1 MSEAMS
7 SQSPPPPLLELKDVW
22 RSYNQGGSKLDVLTG
37 ASLTVRAGEMK
48 ALVGPSG
55 SGKSTLLNIAGL
67 LEQPDSGTVFIN
79 AVDSAGLRQGK
90 RTLLR
95 RQHIGFVFQF
105 HRLLPE
111 FSALENVALPL
122 RLNGLSQPIAEQQS
136 RELLD
141 RIGLGAR
148 LQHLPGQLSGG
159 ERQRVAVARALI
171 HQPKLVMADEPTG
184 NLDTTSAAELMAL
197 MVELS
202 ESSGVAFLVVTHDPS
217 MLHQF
222 DRVLTLVD
230 GKLQPDSARGDR

>member
-1 MSEAMS
+1 MNESTIILNAKGIE
-7 SQSPPPPLLELKDVW
+7 KRFV
-22 RSYNQGGSKLDVLTG
+22 QGDASIEVLG
-37 ASLTVRAGEMK
+37 GVDLSLAAGERV
-48 ALVGPSG
+48 AIVGRSG
-55 SGKSTLLNIAGL
+55 SGKSSLLHVLAGL
-67 LEQPDSGTVFIN
+67 DDVNQGQIFV
-79 AVDSAGLRQGK
+79 AGEPMAAASNDA
-90 RTLLR
+90 RTALR
-95 RQHIGFVFQF
+95 RKYMGFVYQQ
-105 HRLLPE
+105 HHLLPE

-122 RLNGLSQPIAEQQS
+122 RLNGLSQTIAEQQS
-136 RELLD
+136 RKLLD

-148 LQHLPGQLSGG
+148 VQHLPGELSGG

-217 MLHQF
+217 TLHQF

-230 GKLQPDSARGDR
+230 GKLQAVSADDDG

>member
-1 MSEAMS
+1 MNESTIILNAKGIEKRFA
-7 SQSPPPPLLELKDVW
+7 
-22 RSYNQGGSKLDVLTG
+22 QGDASIEVLG
-37 ASLTVRAGEMK
+37 GVDLSLAAGERV
-48 ALVGPSG
+48 AIVGRSG
-55 SGKSTLLNIAGL
+55 SGKSSLLHVLAGL
-67 LEQPDSGTVFIN
+67 DDVNQGQIFV
-79 AVDSAGLRQGK
+79 AGEPMAAASNDA
-90 RTLLR
+90 RTALR
-95 RQHIGFVFQF
+95 RKYMGFVYQQ
-105 HRLLPE
+105 HHLLPE

-122 RLNGLSQPIAEQQS
+122 RLNGLSQTIAEQQS

-148 LQHLPGQLSGG
+148 VQHLPGELSGG

-230 GKLQPDSARGDR
+230 GKLQAVSADDDG

>member
-1 MSEAMS
+1 MNESTIILNAKGIEKRFA
-7 SQSPPPPLLELKDVW
+7 
-22 RSYNQGGSKLDVLTG
+22 QGDASIEVLG
-37 ASLTVRAGEMK
+37 GVDLSLAAGERV
-48 ALVGPSG
+48 AIVGRSG
-55 SGKSTLLNIAGL
+55 SGKSSLLHVLAGL
-67 LEQPDSGTVFIN
+67 DDVNQGQIFV
-79 AVDSAGLRQGK
+79 AGEPMAAASNDA
-90 RTLLR
+90 RTALR
-95 RQHIGFVFQF
+95 RKYMGFVYQQ
-105 HRLLPE
+105 HHLLPE

-122 RLNGLSQPIAEQQS
+122 RLNGLSQTIAEQQS
-136 RELLD
+136 RKLLD

-148 LQHLPGQLSGG
+148 VQHLPGELSGG

-202 ESSGVAFLVVTHDPS
+202 ESSGVAFLVVTHDRS

-230 GKLQPDSARGDR
+230 GKLQAVSADDDG

>member
-1 MSEAMS
+1 MNAKGIEKRFA
-7 SQSPPPPLLELKDVW
+7 
-22 RSYNQGGSKLDVLTG
+22 QGDASIEVLG
-37 ASLTVRAGEMK
+37 GVDLSLAAGERV
-48 ALVGPSG
+48 AIVGRSG
-55 SGKSTLLNIAGL
+55 SGKSSLLHVLAGL
-67 LEQPDSGTVFIN
+67 DDVNQGQIFV
-79 AVDSAGLRQGK
+79 AGEPMAAASNDA
-90 RTLLR
+90 RTALR
-95 RQHIGFVFQF
+95 RKYMGFVYQQ
-105 HRLLPE
+105 HHLLPE

-122 RLNGLSQPIAEQQS
+122 RINGLSQTIAEQQS
-136 RELLD
+136 RKLLD

-148 LQHLPGQLSGG
+148 VQHLPGELSGG

-230 GKLQPDSARGDR
+230 GKLQAVSADDDG

>member
-1 MSEAMS
+1 MNESTIILNAKGIEKRFAQGEAS
-7 SQSPPPPLLELKDVW
+7 IEVL
-22 RSYNQGGSKLDVLTG
+22 GGVDL
-37 ASLTVRAGEMK
+37 SLAAGERV
-48 ALVGPSG
+48 AIVGRSG
-55 SGKSTLLNIAGL
+55 SGKSSLLHVLAGL
-67 LEQPDSGTVFIN
+67 DDVNQGQIFV
-79 AVDSAGLRQGK
+79 AGEPMAAASNDA
-90 RTLLR
+90 RTALR
-95 RQHIGFVFQF
+95 RKYMGFVYQQ
-105 HRLLPE
+105 HHLLPE

-122 RLNGLSQPIAEQQS
+122 RLNGLSQTIAEQQS

-148 LQHLPGQLSGG
+148 VQHLPGELSGG

-230 GKLQPDSARGDR
+230 GKLQAVSADDDG

>member
-1 MSEAMS
+1 MNESTIILNAKGIE
-7 SQSPPPPLLELKDVW
+7 KRFV
-22 RSYNQGGSKLDVLTG
+22 QGDTSIEVLG
-37 ASLTVRAGEMK
+37 GVDLSLAAGERV
-48 ALVGPSG
+48 AIVGRSG
-55 SGKSTLLNIAGL
+55 SGKSSLLHVLAGL
-67 LEQPDSGTVFIN
+67 DDVNQGQIFV
-79 AVDSAGLRQGK
+79 AGEPMAAASNDA
-90 RTLLR
+90 RTALR
-95 RQHIGFVFQF
+95 RKYMGFVYQQ
-105 HRLLPE
+105 HHLLPE

-122 RLNGLSQPIAEQQS
+122 RLNGLSQTIAEQQS
-136 RELLD
+136 RKLLD
-141 RIGLGAR
+141 LIGLGAR
-148 LQHLPGQLSGG
+148 VEHLPGELSGG

-230 GKLQPDSARGDR
+230 GKLQAVSADDDG

>member
-1 MSEAMS
+1 MNESTIILNAKGIEKRFA
-7 SQSPPPPLLELKDVW
+7 
-22 RSYNQGGSKLDVLTG
+22 QGDASIEVLG
-37 ASLTVRAGEMK
+37 GVDLSLAAGERV
-48 ALVGPSG
+48 AIVGRSG
-55 SGKSTLLNIAGL
+55 SGKSSLLHVLAGL
-67 LEQPDSGTVFIN
+67 DDVNQGQIFV
-79 AVDSAGLRQGK
+79 AGEPMAAASNDA
-90 RTLLR
+90 RTALR
-95 RQHIGFVFQF
+95 RKYMGFVYQQ
-105 HRLLPE
+105 HHLLPE

-122 RLNGLSQPIAEQQS
+122 RLNGLAQTIAEQQS
-136 RELLD
+136 RKLLD

-148 LQHLPGQLSGG
+148 VQHLPGELSGG

-230 GKLQPDSARGDR
+230 GKLQAVSADDDG

>member
-1 MSEAMS
+1 MNESTIILNAKGIEKRFA
-7 SQSPPPPLLELKDVW
+7 
-22 RSYNQGGSKLDVLTG
+22 QGDASIEVLG
-37 ASLTVRAGEMK
+37 GVDLSLAAGERV
-48 ALVGPSG
+48 AIVGRSG
-55 SGKSTLLNIAGL
+55 SGKSSLLHVLAGL
-67 LEQPDSGTVFIN
+67 DDVNQGQIFV
-79 AVDSAGLRQGK
+79 AGEPMAAASNDA
-90 RTLLR
+90 RTALR
-95 RQHIGFVFQF
+95 RKYIGFVYQQ
-105 HRLLPE
+105 HHLLPE

-122 RLNGLSQPIAEQQS
+122 RLNGLSQTIAEQQS
-136 RELLD
+136 RKLLD

-148 LQHLPGQLSGG
+148 VQHLPGELSGG

-230 GKLQPDSARGDR
+230 GKLQAVSADDDG

>member
-1 MSEAMS
+1 MNESTIILNAKGIEKRFAQGDASIEVLGGVDLSLAAGERVAIVGRSGTGKS
-7 SQSPPPPLLELKDVW
+7 SLLHVLAGLDDV
-22 RSYNQGGSKLDVLTG
+22 NQGQIFL
-37 ASLTVRAGEMK
+37 AGEPM
-48 ALVGPSG
+48 AAAS
-55 SGKSTLLNIAGL
+55 NDA
-67 LEQPDSGTVFIN
+67 
-79 AVDSAGLRQGK
+79 
-90 RTLLR
+90 RTALR
-95 RQHIGFVFQF
+95 RKYMGFVYQQ
-105 HRLLPE
+105 HHLLPE

-122 RLNGLSQPIAEQQS
+122 RLNGLSQTIAERQS
-136 RELLD
+136 RALLD

-148 LQHLPGQLSGG
+148 VQHLPGELSGG

-230 GKLQPDSARGDR
+230 GKLQAVSADDDG

>member
-1 MSEAMS
+1 MNESTIILNAKGIEKRFAQGEAS
-7 SQSPPPPLLELKDVW
+7 IEVL
-22 RSYNQGGSKLDVLTG
+22 GGVDL
-37 ASLTVRAGEMK
+37 SLAAGERV
-48 ALVGPSG
+48 AIVGRSG
-55 SGKSTLLNIAGL
+55 SGKSSLLHVLAGL
-67 LEQPDSGTVFIN
+67 DDVNQGQIFV
-79 AVDSAGLRQGK
+79 AGEPMAAASNDA
-90 RTLLR
+90 RTALR
-95 RQHIGFVFQF
+95 RKYMGFVYQQ
-105 HRLLPE
+105 HHLLPE

-122 RLNGLSQPIAEQQS
+122 RLNGLSQTIAEQQS
-136 RELLD
+136 RKLLD

-148 LQHLPGQLSGG
+148 VQHLPGELSGG

-230 GKLQPDSARGDR
+230 GKLQAVSADDDG

>member
-1 MSEAMS
+1 MNESTIILNAKGIEKRFAQGDAFIEVLGGVDLSLAAGERVAIVGRSGTGKS
-7 SQSPPPPLLELKDVW
+7 SLLHVLAGLDDV
-22 RSYNQGGSKLDVLTG
+22 NQGQIFV
-37 ASLTVRAGEMK
+37 AGEPM
-48 ALVGPSG
+48 AAAS
-55 SGKSTLLNIAGL
+55 NDA
-67 LEQPDSGTVFIN
+67 
-79 AVDSAGLRQGK
+79 
-90 RTLLR
+90 RTALR
-95 RQHIGFVFQF
+95 RKYMGFVYQQ
-105 HRLLPE
+105 HHLLPE

-122 RLNGLSQPIAEQQS
+122 RLNGLSQTIAEQQS
-136 RELLD
+136 RKLLD

-148 LQHLPGQLSGG
+148 VQHLPGELSGG

-230 GKLQPDSARGDR
+230 GKLQAVSADDDG

>member
-1 MSEAMS
+1 MNESTIILNAKGIEKRFA
-7 SQSPPPPLLELKDVW
+7 
-22 RSYNQGGSKLDVLTG
+22 QGDASIEVLG
-37 ASLTVRAGEMK
+37 GVDLSLAAGERV
-48 ALVGPSG
+48 AIVGRSG
-55 SGKSTLLNIAGL
+55 SGKSSLLHVLAGL
-67 LEQPDSGTVFIN
+67 DDVNQGQIFV
-79 AVDSAGLRQGK
+79 AGEPMAAASNDA
-90 RTLLR
+90 RTALR
-95 RQHIGFVFQF
+95 RKYMGFVYQQ
-105 HRLLPE
+105 HHLLPE

-122 RLNGLSQPIAEQQS
+122 RLNGLSQTIAEQKS
-136 RELLD
+136 RKLLD

-148 LQHLPGQLSGG
+148 VQHLPGELSGG

-230 GKLQPDSARGDR
+230 GKLQAVSADDDG

>member
-1 MSEAMS
+1 MNESTIILNAKGIE
-7 SQSPPPPLLELKDVW
+7 KRFV
-22 RSYNQGGSKLDVLTG
+22 QGDASIEVLG
-37 ASLTVRAGEMK
+37 GVDLSLAAGERV
-48 ALVGPSG
+48 AIVGRSG
-55 SGKSTLLNIAGL
+55 SGKSSLLHVLAGL
-67 LEQPDSGTVFIN
+67 DDVNQGQIFV
-79 AVDSAGLRQGK
+79 AGEPMAAASNDAK
-90 RTLLR
+90 TALR
-95 RQHIGFVFQF
+95 RKYMGFVYQQ
-105 HRLLPE
+105 HHLLPE

-122 RLNGLSQPIAEQQS
+122 RLNGLSQTIAEQQS
-136 RELLD
+136 RKLLD

-148 LQHLPGQLSGG
+148 VEHLPGELSGG

-202 ESSGVAFLVVTHDPS
+202 ESSGVAFLVVTHDPF

-230 GKLQPDSARGDR
+230 GKLQAVSADDDG

>member
-1 MSEAMS
+1 MNESTIILNAKGIE
-7 SQSPPPPLLELKDVW
+7 KRFV
-22 RSYNQGGSKLDVLTG
+22 QGDTSIEVLG
-37 ASLTVRAGEMK
+37 GVDLSLAAGERV
-48 ALVGPSG
+48 AIVGRSG
-55 SGKSTLLNIAGL
+55 SGKSSLLHVLAGL
-67 LEQPDSGTVFIN
+67 DDVNQGQIFV
-79 AVDSAGLRQGK
+79 AGEPMAAASNDA
-90 RTLLR
+90 RTALR
-95 RQHIGFVFQF
+95 RKYMGFVYQQ
-105 HRLLPE
+105 HHLLPE

-122 RLNGLSQPIAEQQS
+122 RLNGLSQTIAEQQS
-136 RELLD
+136 RKLLD

-148 LQHLPGQLSGG
+148 VEHLPGELSGG
-159 ERQRVAVARALI
+159 ERQRVAVARALL

-230 GKLQPDSARGDR
+230 GKLQAVSADDDG

>member
-1 MSEAMS
+1 MNESTIILNAKGIEKRFA
-7 SQSPPPPLLELKDVW
+7 
-22 RSYNQGGSKLDVLTG
+22 QGDASIEVLG
-37 ASLTVRAGEMK
+37 GVDLSLAAGERV
-48 ALVGPSG
+48 AIVGRSG
-55 SGKSTLLNIAGL
+55 SGKSSLLHVLAGL
-67 LEQPDSGTVFIN
+67 DDVNQGQIFV
-79 AVDSAGLRQGK
+79 AGEPMAAASNDA
-90 RTLLR
+90 RTALR
-95 RQHIGFVFQF
+95 RKYMGFVYQQ
-105 HRLLPE
+105 HHLLPE

-122 RLNGLSQPIAEQQS
+122 RLNGLSQTIAEQQS

-148 LQHLPGQLSGG
+148 LQHLPGELSGG

-230 GKLQPDSARGDR
+230 GKLQAVSADDDG

>member
-1 MSEAMS
+1 MNESTIILNAKGIE
-7 SQSPPPPLLELKDVW
+7 KRFV
-22 RSYNQGGSKLDVLTG
+22 QGDASIEVLG
-37 ASLTVRAGEMK
+37 GVDLSLAAGERV
-48 ALVGPSG
+48 AIVGRSG
-55 SGKSTLLNIAGL
+55 SGKSSLLHVLAGL
-67 LEQPDSGTVFIN
+67 DDVNQGQIFV
-79 AVDSAGLRQGK
+79 AGEPMAAASNDA
-90 RTLLR
+90 RTALR
-95 RQHIGFVFQF
+95 RKYMGFVYQQ
-105 HRLLPE
+105 HHLLPE

-122 RLNGLSQPIAEQQS
+122 RLNGLSQTIAEQQS
-136 RELLD
+136 RKLLD

-148 LQHLPGQLSGG
+148 FQHLPGELSGG

-202 ESSGVAFLVVTHDPS
+202 ESSGVAFLVVTHDPF

-230 GKLQPDSARGDR
+230 GKLQAVSADDDG

>member
-1 MSEAMS
+1 MNEATII
-7 SQSPPPPLLELKDVW
+7 LNAEGVEKRFV
-22 RSYNQGGSKLDVLTG
+22 QGDASIEVLHG
-37 ASLTVRAGEMK
+37 VDLSLAAGERV
-48 ALVGPSG
+48 AIVGRSG
-55 SGKSTLLNIAGL
+55 SGKSSLLHVLAGL
-67 LEQPDSGTVFIN
+67 DDVNQGRISV
-79 AVDSAGLRQGK
+79 AGEPMATADNDA
-90 RTLLR
+90 RTALR
-95 RQHIGFVFQF
+95 RKHMGFVYQQ
-105 HRLLPE
+105 HHLLPE

>member
-1 MSEAMS
+1 MNESTIILNAKGIEKRFA
-7 SQSPPPPLLELKDVW
+7 
-22 RSYNQGGSKLDVLTG
+22 QGDTSIEVLG
-37 ASLTVRAGEMK
+37 GVDLSLAAGERV
-48 ALVGPSG
+48 AIVGRSG
-55 SGKSTLLNIAGL
+55 SGKSSLLHVLAGL
-67 LEQPDSGTVFIN
+67 DDVNQGQIFV
-79 AVDSAGLRQGK
+79 AGEPMAAASNDA
-90 RTLLR
+90 RTALR
-95 RQHIGFVFQF
+95 RKYMGFVYQQ
-105 HRLLPE
+105 HHLLPE

-122 RLNGLSQPIAEQQS
+122 RLNGLSQTIAEQQS
-136 RELLD
+136 RKLLD

-148 LQHLPGQLSGG
+148 VQHLPGELSGG

-230 GKLQPDSARGDR
+230 GKLQAVSADDDG

>member
-1 MSEAMS
+1 MNESTIILNAKGIEKRFA
-7 SQSPPPPLLELKDVW
+7 
-22 RSYNQGGSKLDVLTG
+22 QGDASIEVLG
-37 ASLTVRAGEMK
+37 GVDLSLAAGERV
-48 ALVGPSG
+48 AIVGRSG
-55 SGKSTLLNIAGL
+55 SGKSSLLHVLAGL
-67 LEQPDSGTVFIN
+67 DDVNQGQIFV
-79 AVDSAGLRQGK
+79 AGEPMAAASNDA
-90 RTLLR
+90 RTALR
-95 RQHIGFVFQF
+95 RKYMGFVYQQ
-105 HRLLPE
+105 HHLLPE

-122 RLNGLSQPIAEQQS
+122 RLNGLSQTIAEQQS
-136 RELLD
+136 RKLLD

-148 LQHLPGQLSGG
+148 LQHLPGELSGG

-230 GKLQPDSARGDR
+230 GKLQAVSADDDG